1 MKRVVLL
8 RRIADEGAVFVR
20 HGADHD
26 VYRNVITGVM
36 ESIPRHRNSS
46 RHRAIVSSWTIPVS
60 FDPPITFFSSK

>member
-36 ESIPRHRNSS
+36 ESIPRHREISE
-46 RHRAIVSSWTIPVS
+46 RLAIKIIRRLSA
-60 FDPPITFFSSK
+60 PPPEG

>member
-36 ESIPRHRNSS
+36 ESIPRHREISE
-46 RHRAIVSSWTIPVS
+46 RLAIKIIRRLSAPTSPEG
-60 FDPPITFFSSK
+60 

>member
-36 ESIPRHRNSS
+36 ESIPRHREISERLAIKIIRRLSS
-46 RHRAIVSSWTIPVS
+46 PSPQG
-60 FDPPITFFSSK
+60 